1 MTRSPTFTA
10 ICVALVLALAPAARA
25 QSAAPMLGLVV
36 DDSCTE
42 TPSSLA
48 RDQQVVEDALAGIQR
63 GYAGLARRLG
73 ALRTV
78 AEHAP
83 ACFPQIA
90 RSGDAIVVRSSDPQE
105 GMTLSLALSSLSA
118 QERGSG
124 AVSIVQNTYPLAF
137 LLLASMDVEERRF
150 DQALTWLDRG
160 LALQP
165 NEQHLLFE
173 KVAALQGLQRFQEAA
188 VILQGMIDNP
198 ALGLTLNEGR
208 AYRNLGVVLIDL
220 GRLDEAERALNESIR
235 IEPNNPSARSE
246 LQYIAELRRG
256 GAQRALE
263 LTSPAGQNPSQ

>member
-1 MTRSPTFTA
+1 MAGSRAFAA
-10 ICVALVLALAPAARA
+10 IWIVLVLVLAPAARA

-36 DDSCTE
+36 DDTCTE
-42 TPSSLA
+42 TPPSLA
-48 RDQQVVEDALAGIQR
+48 QDQQTVEGALGGIQR
-63 GYAGLARRLG
+63 GYAGLARHMG

-83 ACFPQIA
+83 ACFPHIA
-90 RSGDAIVVRSSDPQE
+90 RLGDGIVVRSSNPQE
-105 GMTLSLALSSLSA
+105 GLTLTLVLSSLSA

-124 AVSIVQNTYPLAF
+124 AISVVQNTYPLAF

-165 NEQHLLFE
+165 NEQYLLFE

-188 VILQGMIDNP
+188 DILQSMIDNP
-198 ALGLTLNEGR
+198 ALGMTLDEAR
-208 AYRNLGVVLIDL
+208 AYRSLGVVLIDL
-220 GRLDEAERALNESIR
+220 GRLDDAERALNESIR
-235 IEPNNPSARSE
+235 IEPDNPGARSE

-256 GAQRALE
+256 GEQRELE
-263 LTSPAGQNPSQ
+263 LTSPAGQNPDQ